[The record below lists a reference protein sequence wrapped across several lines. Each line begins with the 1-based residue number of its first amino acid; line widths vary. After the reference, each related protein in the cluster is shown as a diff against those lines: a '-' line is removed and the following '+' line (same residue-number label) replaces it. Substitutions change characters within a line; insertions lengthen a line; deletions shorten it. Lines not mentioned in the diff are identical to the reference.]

1 MMRNH
6 ILPFLLLPAICV
18 WVSPSEARNNPSSRP
33 SEQRQDLPA
42 FTPEAEKPPFVL
54 PPLDQSN
61 TRSTQTTGTKVTLK
75 RVVFSGHSVFEE
87 AELQAIA
94 APYLQRALDVGELE
108 ELRYQLTQ
116 LYIKNGYVNSGA
128 LIPTQNFTDGELNIQ
143 LVEGKLSAV
152 NIDGNGWLHP
162 DYLRNR
168 LLDDQPFNAKTFQE
182 RYLLLLNDP
191 LIEHLNGNLK
201 PLPALGQSAL
211 DLHVTR
217 ARPYQLALH
226 FNNYNPP
233 SIGAEQMQVEAWV
246 RNLTQ
251 WGDKFDFRY
260 DTSEGS
266 SVYAGGMS
274 IPLNA
279 KGTLFDFH
287 FETGRSSI
295 VEEPLNKININSQ
308 VTNFNWTL
316 SHPFYQ
322 TVDQNLTLGV
332 SFTSRLNETSVLYQC
347 FSFNNIPKDGGCR
360 SSKTV
365 ALRLFQ
371 DYSGRFDNHVLA
383 ARSTFSV
390 GLDAFGSSIYNN
402 ENDADSDYFAWL
414 GQLQHAWK
422 VMDNGAQFRLRGNLQ
437 LSSETLLSQERIAV
451 GGVYSVRGYRENEL
465 VRDNGFSTSVEFHYP
480 LWAMQGEYANQL
492 TVFPFMDYGAAWNT
506 QGPTDH
512 LHAVGIGMSWQG
524 FKHIKADLY
533 YAHDLNTATPKATH
547 DLQDDGIFFN
557 VSLFAF

>member
-1 MMRNH
+1 MHNK
-6 ILPFLLLPAICV
+6 ILPLLVLPMAFGLL
-18 WVSPSEARNNPSSRP
+18 SPCDARNNPSSRP

-42 FTPEAEKPPFVL
+42 FTPEAGQPPFVL

-61 TRSTQTTGTKVTLK
+61 TRATQTTGIKVTLK
-75 RVVFSGHSVFEE
+75 RVVFSGNTVF
-87 AELQAIA
+87 ADTELQTVA
-94 APYLQRALDVGELE
+94 APFLQRAIDVGELE
-108 ELRYQLTQ
+108 ELRFRLTQ
-116 LYIKNGYVNSGA
+116 HYVSNGYVNSGA
-128 LIPTQNFTDGELNIQ
+128 VIPSQSFNDGELKVQII
-143 LVEGKLSAV
+143 EGKLSEV

-168 LLDDQPFNAKTFQE
+168 LLDDKPFNTQTFQE
-182 RYLLLLNDP
+182 RYLRLLNDP

-201 PLPALGQSAL
+201 PLPQAGMGAL

-217 ARPYQLALH
+217 ARPYQLAVH

-246 RNLTQ
+246 RNLTR
-251 WGDKFDFRY
+251 WGDKLDFRF
-260 DTSEGS
+260 DTSKGS
-266 SVYAGGMS
+266 AVYAGGLVM
-274 IPLNA
+274 PLNA
-279 KGTLFDFH
+279 IGTLFDFH
-287 FETGRSSI
+287 FETGRSSV
-295 VEEPLNKININSQ
+295 VEEPLNKVNITSE
-308 VTNFNWTL
+308 VTNFTWTL

-332 SFTSRLNETSVLYQC
+332 SFASRANQTGVLGSC
-347 FSFNNIPKDGGCR
+347 FSFTGLNDCH
-360 SSKTV
+360 SKVT
-365 ALRLFQ
+365 ALRFFQ
-371 DYSGRFDNHVLA
+371 DYSGRFEQQVFA

-390 GLDAFGSSIYNN
+390 GLSAF
-402 ENDADSDYFAWL
+402 DSTTQDDPNKPDSRYFAWL

-422 VMDNGAQFRLRGNLQ
+422 VMDNGAQLRLRGNLQ
-437 LSSETLLSQERIAV
+437 LSSEALLPQERIAV

-465 VRDNGFSTSVEFHYP
+465 VRDNGYSGSVEFHYP
-480 LWAMQGEYANQL
+480 LWSTQGDYANQL

-506 QGPTDH
+506 NGATNH
-512 LHAVGIGMSWQG
+512 LHAVGVGMSWQG

-533 YAHDLNTATPKATH
+533 YAHDIRKAASKTTH